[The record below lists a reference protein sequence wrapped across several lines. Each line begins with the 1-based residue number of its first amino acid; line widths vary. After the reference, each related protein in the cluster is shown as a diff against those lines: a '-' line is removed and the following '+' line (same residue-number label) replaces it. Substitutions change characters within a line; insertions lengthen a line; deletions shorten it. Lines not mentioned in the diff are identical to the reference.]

1 MIDNDK
7 QKMGGTMFKPE
18 TADEAISEAIS
29 EAMSI
34 AGPKHGYS
42 LPARGL
48 R

>member
-7 QKMGGTMFKPE
+7 QKMGETMFKLE
-18 TADEAISEAIS
+18 TADGAIST
-29 EAMSI
+29 
-34 AGPKHGYS
+34 

>member
-18 TADEAISEAIS
+18 TADGAISTLA
-29 EAMSI
+29 
-34 AGPKHGYS
+34 
-42 LPARGL
+42 ARDL

>member
-7 QKMGGTMFKPE
+7 PKMGSTMFKPE
-18 TADEAISEAIS
+18 TADEAISK
-29 EAMSI
+29 
-34 AGPKHGYS
+34 AGPTHGYA

>member
-18 TADEAISEAIS
+18 TVDEAIS
-29 EAMSI
+29 I
-34 AGPKHGYS
+34 AGPEHRYA
-42 LPARGL
+42 LPARGY

>member
-7 QKMGGTMFKPE
+7 RKMGSTMFKPE
-18 TADEAISEAIS
+18 MADDGHIDSR
-29 EAMSI
+29 
-34 AGPKHGYS
+34 PKHGYS